1 MKVSFSLGS
10 LDHLFPNKKRA
21 LLCSPSIAKPMR
33 DWVVVVCS
41 CMLLFLACL
50 GVAIESYLLAQAQ
63 GEGGSP
69 EMVSEQA
76 PQFFDRTALT
86 ELLVQYDSRRDV
98 HQRLLVAPTLTPD
111 PARGLPVMQQ

>member
-10 LDHLFPNKKRA
+10 LDHLFLNRKGTFS
-21 LLCSPSIAKPMR
+21 CSVPIAKPTR
-33 DWVVVVCS
+33 DWTILVCGS
-41 CMLLFLACL
+41 TLFFLACV
-50 GVAIESYLLAQAQ
+50 GVAVESYLLAQAQ

-86 ELLVQYDSRRDV
+86 ELLVQYDSRRDA
-98 HQRLLVAPTLTPD
+98 HQRLLVSPSLIAD
-111 PARGLPVMQQ
+111 PARGLLVVRQ